1 MEKASGSGG
10 GSSDFDVGGSN
21 LPPYNMIFKIRN
33 TEETS
38 GSPYG
43 EQAWEF
49 KHPNFQ
55 MYNRD
60 QLENIKR
67 KAPAARKAAQQRAAA
82 DDGPGL
88 QAAITQIEQLQN
100 QLKVLKGAQKGMD
113 DQLERN
119 DSMCQLLV
127 SQVRDMHKKL
137 IEYEDL
143 IQSLIERLSQK
154 EFETRE
160 RVGHQRTLPEVDMSA
175 EDDDEDEG
183 NDDDEYDE
191 DDEDMDDY
199 DEDDDEYGD
208 EYLRDEASS
217 AQLTSKTVAK
227 SSPYKFSY
235 SPAFNHDEMDT
246 NDDKVGYMA
255 TTTYDINQSPA
266 QLDPSYAEQ
275 DSAYGGRQNAFRNIL
290 ANTSRNGGQTHRKL
304 PDLLPSKKVQDHPMQ
319 MGLLSRQRPHLR
331 YIPNSQQQAD
341 LLHSV
346 LIRNTPNISLP
357 SLSDVKQ
364 ELGIAGSQQPRNEK
378 GKARDDPSGNGGR
391 PWPILIVDDD
401 ENVRSILCRF
411 FTSMKLEV
419 DCADN
424 GLTAIEKNNQNRY
437 SIIYMDV
444 IMPFL
449 DGVSA
454 TRIIRKTDK
463 TTPIICLASTSAE
476 SDNSVYQRSGMTG
489 VLAKPFGKRKMF
501 ASMMLHKSR
510 FPGWSPP
517 KKRSKRYKEEGGQ
530 GETEGSNNQDSV
542 TKTESDMTEMGKATP
557 NDHGHV
563 QDTNSAMA
571 TGTPQSEISMSSRK
585 DTNDSHTAY
594 GENRENQLSPDA
606 GFGQKM
612 LGNNTGYTHS
622 MESNS
627 AHSTPATFGDNFHM
641 QRQNTHRI
649 SSFGLSPSY
658 GHGTPQNT
666 SSPIA
671 PGSLGATQAEAQ
683 YHTVSGI
690 TPPNFGQHM
699 GDHEAAAE
707 HRYL

>member
-1 MEKASGSGG
+1 MLEDPTYRHIVRWSDTGDSFIVLDNTEFTKNVLPRHFKHSNFASFVRQLNKY
-10 GSSDFDVGGSN
+10 DFH
-21 LPPYNMIFKIRN
+21 KIRN

-160 RVGHQRTLPEVDMSA
+160 RVGHQRTLPEVDISPNADGASEPPTPTPSIHPQQPATGGSSTFSPGGTDMTERSELLEVMNVNLYCTTVDSVLLSQPGSA
-175 EDDDEDEG
+175 LPPRLSTMKGKDQTGKEP
-183 NDDDEYDE
+183 
-191 DDEDMDDY
+191 
-199 DEDDDEYGD
+199 
-208 EYLRDEASS
+208 ASG
-217 AQLTSKTVAK
+217 APVNN
-227 SSPYKFSY
+227 F
-235 SPAFNHDEMDT
+235 H
-246 NDDKVGYMA
+246 
-255 TTTYDINQSPA
+255 
-266 QLDPSYAEQ
+266 
-275 DSAYGGRQNAFRNIL
+275 
-290 ANTSRNGGQTHRKL
+290 L
-304 PDLLPSKKVQDHPMQ
+304 PPMQ
-319 MGLLSRQRPHLR
+319 
-331 YIPNSQQQAD
+331 
-341 LLHSV
+341 
-346 LIRNTPNISLP
+346 IRNTPNISLP

-476 SDNSVYQRSGMTG
+476 SDNSVYQRSGT
-489 VLAKPFGKRKMF
+489 
-501 ASMMLHKSR
+501 
-510 FPGWSPP
+510 FPH
-517 KKRSKRYKEEGGQ
+517 
-530 GETEGSNNQDSV
+530 DS
-542 TKTESDMTEMGKATP
+542 
-557 NDHGHV
+557 
-563 QDTNSAMA
+563 
-571 TGTPQSEISMSSRK
+571 IF
-585 DTNDSHTAY
+585 Y
-594 GENRENQLSPDA
+594 I
-606 GFGQKM
+606 
-612 LGNNTGYTHS
+612 Y
-622 MESNS
+622 
-627 AHSTPATFGDNFHM
+627 
-641 QRQNTHRI
+641 
-649 SSFGLSPSY
+649 Y
-658 GHGTPQNT
+658 
-666 SSPIA
+666 
-671 PGSLGATQAEAQ
+671 
-683 YHTVSGI
+683 
-690 TPPNFGQHM
+690 
-699 GDHEAAAE
+699 
-707 HRYL
+707 